1 MNAVITWRCR
11 QNANKKGV
19 IKLTDTKE
27 LQKIIELSGLRKGFI
42 ASKLGITTFALQ
54 KKVENRSQF
63 KAEEIKILCDL
74 LNITSLKEKE
84 RIFFA
89 EDVDKMPT

>member
-1 MNAVITWRCR
+1 M
-11 QNANKKGV
+11 
-19 IKLTDTKE
+19 TDTKE